1 MTCREFTAFIAD
13 YLSGDLQPSVRASF
27 ERHLSLCDNCT
38 QYLADYERTIGLE
51 RGAFDEGETLPPEVP
66 DSLVAAILASRSTK
80 TSTD

>member
-1 MTCREFTAFIAD
+1 MTCREFTSFIAD

>member
-1 MTCREFTAFIAD
+1 MTCREFTSFIAD

-38 QYLADYERTIGLE
+38 QYLADYKRTIGLE